1 MLSLSRVSKHYRRNG
16 LIAVRALEA
25 VSLQVNEG
33 EFVVVQGPSGSG
45 KTTLL
50 LVAGGLLAPT
60 EGRVEYDS
68 SDVYSLSQSQ
78 RDALR
83 ASRIGFVFQQF
94 HLISYLDV
102 RENVLAPSLA
112 CPEPAGAEERARELL
127 ARFNLTERERHFP
140 AELSTG
146 ERQRV
151 CLARALLNR
160 PNLLLAD
167 EPTGNLDRE
176 NAKIVL
182 DCLGDFARAGGAV
195 LMATHSREAAACG
208 DRQLVLA
215 EGRLAGLVGKVN

>member
-1 MLSLSRVSKHYRRNG
+1 MLILSQISKHYRRNG
-16 LIAVRALEA
+16 QIAVRALEA
-25 VSLQVNEG
+25 VSLQVNGG

-60 EGRVEYDS
+60 EGRVEFDGG
-68 SDVYSLSQSQ
+68 DVYSLSQRR

-83 ASRIGFVFQQF
+83 AGRIGFVFQQF
-94 HLISYLDV
+94 HLISYLNV
-102 RENVLAPSLA
+102 LENVLAPSLA
-112 CPEPAGAEERARELL
+112 GPEPARAEERAQELL
-127 ARFNLTERERHFP
+127 ARFKLTARQNHFP

-160 PNLLLAD
+160 PVLLLAD

-176 NAKIVL
+176 NARIVL
-182 DCLGDFARAGGAV
+182 DCLGDFARSGGSV
-195 LMATHSREAAACG
+195 LMATHSREAASCG
-208 DRQLVLA
+208 NRLLTLE
-215 EGRLAGLVGKVN
+215 EGKLAGPAGKES